1 MTVLHAFRAQVA
13 RRPDAVLLRHVDAP
27 ITVAEV
33 DARSDA
39 LAAALAARGVERGDR
54 VALHLQNDPE
64 YVYGLLAS
72 WKLGAIAVAC
82 SPMLAPKELRA
93 QLVDAEARVLIT
105 LDALDADADGTP
117 VEHVML
123 SSSLAALPAGRVEVT
138 APAARDVAVLS
149 YTSGTTGPPKGAM
162 NTHGNIV
169 HGAGVYRD
177 FAELDAA
184 DVVLGIA
191 PLFHVT
197 GLVAHAGVALLVG
210 SELILAHRFDAAR
223 TLRLIEAH
231 GATFT
236 VAASTAYTALI
247 NAPAAGGRDLSTFT
261 KAYTGGAPVS
271 PAGAAAWQELTGSPL
286 HTVYGLTET
295 TSPSHMTPLGRRPPV
310 DPGSGALSVGVAVT
324 ATESRIV
331 DPDGA
336 TVEMGETGEIA
347 IRGPQVVPGYWR
359 RPEET
364 AAALP
369 GGELRTGDVGLVDA
383 DGWFYVVDRIKD
395 LINASGFK
403 VWPRDV
409 EDALY
414 EHPAVR
420 EVAVVGVPDDY
431 RGETV
436 KAYVSLK
443 AGADAGEAELIAFAR
458 ERLAPY
464 KAPRAV
470 QLLDELP
477 KTATGKIL
485 RRELR
490 AR

>member
-1 MTVLHAFRAQVA
+1 MTVLDAFRAQVA
-13 RRPDAVLLRHVDAP
+13 DRPDAVLLRAVDIP
-27 ITVAEV
+27 ISVAEV

-64 YVYGLLAS
+64 YVYGLLAA

-82 SPMLAPKELRA
+82 SPMLTAKELRA
-93 QLVDAEARVLIT
+93 QLIDAGARVLIT
-105 LDALDADADGTP
+105 CDELDVDVDGTP
-117 VEHVML
+117 VEEVML
-123 SSSLAALPAGRVEVT
+123 SSSLATLPVGRVEVV
-138 APAARDVAVLS
+138 APAPADIAVLT

-162 NTHGNIV
+162 NTHGNIA
-169 HGAGVYRD
+169 HGAAVYRD
-177 FAELDAA
+177 FAELDDR

-197 GLVAHAGVALLVG
+197 GLVAHVGVALLVG
-210 SELILAHRFDAAR
+210 CELILAHRFDAAR
-223 TLRLIEAH
+223 TLQLIE
-231 GATFT
+231 GRRATFT
-236 VAASTAYTALI
+236 VAASTAYTALL
-247 NAPAAGGRDLSTFT
+247 NTPSAGGRDLSTLT

-271 PAGAAAWQELTGSPL
+271 PASAAAWEELTGSAL

-310 DPGSGALSVGVAVT
+310 DPGSGALAVGVPVT

-331 DPDGA
+331 GPDGA
-336 TVEMGETGEIA
+336 TAPVGATGEIA

-420 EVAVVGVPDDY
+420 EVAVVGVPDAY

-458 ERLAPY
+458 ERLASY